1 MPQPPLRT
9 SSAAAARAAQ
19 GALGLMALL
28 HAGPAAAS
36 PFWDRAHGPPAPR
49 SARLLP
55 AEAWSFG
62 LMQPIE
68 ISVVEA
74 ELLTTTG
81 TERLRLS
88 NEIVIPDVNVR
99 VGLSDRVELGL
110 TATARA
116 QLRMRLLDEG
126 LNDAPLSVAL
136 AAEGGWK
143 SAGLGAQLSRDLWA
157 GDLVL
162 RPTLGIWGAMHEWAA
177 SAQVPRSAR
186 LEAAP
191 ETGLT
196 ADPTEVEA
204 DTAEADAP
212 APGQLRVQ
220 ERLWGLT
227 LPFGVELDVPLN
239 DRSVLVPSVAY
250 TITVPTEGR
259 ITATCGECLA
269 GLGALDRRGVGA
281 LWVGLRVEGRAPA
294 RREAPA
300 PAASPAPSPDPSPAA
315 PATAPPP
322 DPSPAAPAPSAEPD
336 PSPAAP
342 PAEPKDPR

>member
-9 SSAAAARAAQ
+9 SSAAATRAAPA
-19 GALGLMALL
+19 ALGLLALL
-28 HAGPAAAS
+28 HAGPADAS

-74 ELLTTTG
+74 EVLTTTG

-88 NEIVIPDVNVR
+88 NEIVIPDINVR
-99 VGLSDRVELGL
+99 IGLSDRVELGL

-126 LNDAPLSVAL
+126 LNDAPLSIAL

-212 APGQLRVQ
+212 VPGQLRVQ

-227 LPFGVELDVPLN
+227 LPIGVELDVPLT

-250 TITVPTEGR
+250 TITGPTEGR

-281 LWVGLRVEGRAPA
+281 LWVGIRVEGRAPA
-294 RREAPA
+294 RRDAPA
-300 PAASPAPSPDPSPAA
+300 PAPSPDPSPAA
-315 PATAPPP
+315 P
-322 DPSPAAPAPSAEPD
+322 DPSPD

-342 PAEPKDPR
+342 PAEPKDQK